1 MVNDNHV
8 CQCHVCPPTHLDL
21 VPLEVSLCKREVFPA
36 AVSCLGGNLDCSRW
50 AINRVN
56 LYIIELVGCGIFGG
70 DDQ

>member
-1 MVNDNHV
+1 MVNDSHV
-8 CQCHVCPPTHLDL
+8 CQCYVCP
-21 VPLEVSLCKREVFPA
+21 
-36 AVSCLGGNLDCSRW
+36 NLDCSRW